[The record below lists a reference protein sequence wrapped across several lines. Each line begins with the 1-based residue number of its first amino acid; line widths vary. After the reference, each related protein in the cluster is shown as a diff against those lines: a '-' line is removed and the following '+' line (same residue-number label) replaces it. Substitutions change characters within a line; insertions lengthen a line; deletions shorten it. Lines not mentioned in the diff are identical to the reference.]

1 MIGNLSLSLSNL
13 QVREEVIRMSE
24 NINTKE
30 VLKNIKM
37 YQN

>member
-13 QVREEVIRMSE
+13 EVRVEVICMSE

>member
-13 QVREEVIRMSE
+13 EVREEVIHMSE